1 MVIDK
6 LRLILQESA
15 TLNSRL
21 DKDEF
26 NLAEEVGGNLDDAFE
41 LGMIEGE
48 IDYARELLEILEIL
62 EVEPS
67 LD

>member
-1 MVIDK
+1 MVVDK

-26 NLAEEVGGNLDDAFE
+26 NLAEEVGGNIDDAFE
-41 LGMIEGE
+41 LGMLEGE
-48 IDYARELLEILEIL
+48 IDYARELLEILAIL

>member
-1 MVIDK
+1 MVVDK

-48 IDYARELLEILEIL
+48 IDYARELLEILAIL

>member
-1 MVIDK
+1 MVVDK

-26 NLAEEVGGNLDDAFE
+26 NLVEEVGGDLEAAFD
-41 LGMIEGE
+41 LGMLEGE
-48 IDYARELLEILEIL
+48 IDYARELLEILAIL

>member
-1 MVIDK
+1 MVVDK

-26 NLAEEVGGNLDDAFE
+26 NLAEEVGGNIDDAFE
-41 LGMIEGE
+41 LGMLEGE
-48 IDYARELLEILEIL
+48 IDYARELLEILAIL
-62 EVEPS
+62 EVETS

>member
-1 MVIDK
+1 MVVDK

>member
-1 MVIDK
+1 MVVDK

-26 NLAEEVGGNLDDAFE
+26 NLAEEVGGDLEAAFD
-41 LGMIEGE
+41 LGMLEGE
-48 IDYARELLEILEIL
+48 IDYARELLEILAIL